1 MQPEGELDAISFAF
15 VVPDCEPGNR
25 LSVIAPDGVNLM
37 IPCPANVKPGMKLV
51 LNKNQEGVWRIAH
64 ATEASIPP
72 APAKFSVPPSSGQNT
87 TTPTRAPLQ
96 PLLASAS
103 ANYTVAEE
111 RSKQTPCWA
120 EPRQEE
126 PVDSTPLPNGIQ
138 KEDASR
144 NSTGALVLSPEREE
158 VRNRPARS
166 SRPSGSKVGRSP
178 SPKSNPSSSR
188 DSGRKDSRGTS
199 NKARTAS
206 SPSLSG
212 RTANAGSSGRSPSSG
227 NRRSLP
233 TQASPDR
240 GSSRSLQDR
249 EADKLKDL
257 IRAVYQ
263 RKNPA
268 KLAEL
273 DALFEKHKGDEK
285 GIYEHVCRKYGETP
299 RPWSSK
305 P

>member
-1 MQPEGELDAISFAF
+1 
-15 VVPDCEPGNR
+15 
-25 LSVIAPDGVNLM
+25 M

-72 APAKFSVPPSSGQNT
+72 APAKFSLPPSSGQTT

-120 EPRQEE
+120 EPRQEKL
-126 PVDSTPLPNGIQ
+126 VDSTPVPNGIQ
-138 KEDASR
+138 KEDTNR
-144 NSTGALVLSPEREE
+144 NSSGALALSSEREQ

-166 SRPSGSKVGRSP
+166 SRPSGSKVGRSA

-188 DSGRKDSRGTS
+188 DRATS

-212 RTANAGSSGRSPSSG
+212 RTPNAGSSGRSPSSG

-233 TQASPDR
+233 SQALPDR
-240 GSSRSLQDR
+240 AGSRSLQDR